1 VELIASEENT
11 ASATSLRSRSCTSR
25 EVGSG
30 LPNSAFFAR

>member
-11 ASATSLRSRSCTSR
+11 AKATSLRSRSCTSR

-30 LPNSAFFAR
+30 LPSSTFFAR